1 MLKRLIIALMVAF
14 ICVAPPVLAQEK
26 ETEKKQKP
34 TPVSQW
40 VEAENKLLDT
50 LGKPNQKTFFI
61 FRNKHSV
68 MRSIEIVRRDIQNAV
83 KACGKANPN
92 LKKDMNKRFKSWE
105 KAVLP
110 ILKTARKFLD
120 TELKEQDAFHV
131 SDYHHVMKLN
141 DKAYEYSESKIEK
154 TPVTTVEACEG
165 LLASMD
171 RTEDKLIGLLQE
183 ILLPEEVVRKRLER
197 AEAQ

>member
-1 MLKRLIIALMVAF
+1 
-14 ICVAPPVLAQEK
+14 
-26 ETEKKQKP
+26 
-34 TPVSQW
+34 
-40 VEAENKLLDT
+40 
-50 LGKPNQKTFFI
+50 
-61 FRNKHSV
+61 

-83 KACGKANPN
+83 KACGKANPD
-92 LKKDMNKRFKSWE
+92 LKKEMNKRYKSWE
-105 KAVLP
+105 KAVMP
-110 ILKTARKFLD
+110 ILKTSQKFLE
-120 TELKEQDAFHV
+120 TELKEQDAFHI
-131 SDYHHVMKLN
+131 SDYRHVMKLN

-197 AEAQ
+197 AEAQYNCYFHENFANYGR